1 MGIILNLLLPGA
13 FALQE
18 ESSNKPKRT
27 DGQTLYN
34 PELDLKPRVG
44 TDHDQKGDMVVFCR
58 VL

>member
-27 DGQTLYN
+27 DGQTLFN
-34 PELDLKPRVG
+34 PELDLKRLIINKTIFEPS
-44 TDHDQKGDMVVFCR
+44 K
-58 VL
+58 VLL